1 MKDNLL
7 TQGLMS
13 IGFQQTFIPH
23 LEEKMEAYT
32 KELMLFNAAYDLV
45 GANSKE
51 DIIIRHILDS
61 LSPVLII
68 QQLVENAATN
78 SGQEVVIGDIG
89 SGGGL
94 PGIPLA
100 AALPNTSFVL
110 VERMSKRCAF
120 LSNCVA
126 VLGLKNVTIL
136 NEQAERLSQNQFD
149 VAVFRAFRPL
159 DKKMIRI
166 LLRILKP
173 TGNLAAYKAKMENIK
188 TEMEAISA
196 FVPEYKTMPLTV
208 PFLENYER
216 HLVLI
221 PKQKN

>member
-13 IGFQQTFIPH
+13 IGFQQAFIPH

-78 SGQEVVIGDIG
+78 SGQEVVIGDSVEEIG
-89 SGGGL
+89 IGAFENCSSLKKVTLGKNIIKL
-94 PGIPLA
+94 
-100 AALPNTSFVL
+100 NDNVL
-110 VERMSKRCAF
+110 MEWDSKHTTVEH
-120 LSNCVA
+120 
-126 VLGLKNVTIL
+126 
-136 NEQAERLSQNQFD
+136 
-149 VAVFRAFRPL
+149 PL
-159 DKKMIRI
+159 DT
-166 LLRILKP
+166 L
-173 TGNLAAYKAKMENIK
+173 YK
-188 TEMEAISA
+188 
-196 FVPEYKTMPLTV
+196 
-208 PFLENYER
+208 
-216 HLVLI
+216 LVS
-221 PKQKN
+221 PK